1 MEVSSGGAAVD
12 EPTRLPTVISARL
25 MRPEIGALT

>member
-1 MEVSSGGAAVD
+1 MEVSSCGAVVAQ
-12 EPTRLPTVISARL
+12 PTRLPTVISARL